1 MANHRVHLH
10 IENGGRQWVA
20 LGDPSLS
27 TEGCSV
33 LTFCLRHHIQPLPI
47 PLEDVKGPVFD
58 ITSKHSKSLSISH
71 YTLTSDKKEANYIA
85 QLLSELRV
93 YIYIAQMRWFNFDA
107 DNPPHKVTNTSKT
120 KIII

>member
-1 MANHRVHLH
+1 M
-10 IENGGRQWVA
+10 
-20 LGDPSLS
+20 
-27 TEGCSV
+27 EGCSV
-33 LTFCLRHHIQPLPI
+33 LPSHLRYHIKPLPI
-47 PLEDVKGPVFD
+47 PSEEAKGPVFD

-107 DNPPHKVTNTSKT
+107 DNPPHKVVNTSKS